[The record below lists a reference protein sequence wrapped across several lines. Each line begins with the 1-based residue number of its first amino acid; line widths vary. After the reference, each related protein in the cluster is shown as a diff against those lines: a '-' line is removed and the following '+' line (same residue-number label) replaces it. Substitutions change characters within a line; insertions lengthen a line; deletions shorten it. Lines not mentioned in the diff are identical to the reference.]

1 MHLNQLYGYLGRK
14 IDLIE
19 TKNVFNKDLPLFVT
33 SRIIKNIIKI
43 NDKISTLLLYNN
55 LNDQTLLELNSTFDL
70 NLKNSFLNVKTN
82 VAIAAAVTAYARI
95 YILPFKFNPSTV
107 YTDTDSTLT
116 TEIWPENLIGKDLG
130 LIKDELHGKIINE
143 GYFLGIN
150 QYG

>member
-116 TEIWPENLIGKDLG
+116 TEI
-130 LIKDELHGKIINE
+130 
-143 GYFLGIN
+143 
-150 QYG
+150 